1 MATDEVILH
10 LPDDLYRRIARL
22 SHLTGNPVE
31 GVIVHMLTSNLP
43 PLPEDFTPHTR
54 EALQSLETLSNDQLA
69 AFSTAQIPAKDY
81 ARLTDLRERRHE
93 DVITP
98 DEQMELEA
106 LMQAADTLTL
116 QKAYAAVL
124 LKWRGPSR
132 RPRVWGTGARPD
144 A

>member
-10 LPDDLYRRIARL
+10 LPDDLYRRITRL

-31 GVIVHMLTSNLP
+31 GIIVRMLTSNLP

-54 EALQSLETLSNDQLA
+54 EALQSLEALSDDQLT
-69 AFSTAQIPAKDY
+69 AFSTAQIPAKEY
-81 ARLTDLRERRHE
+81 ARLTVLRDRRRE
-93 DVITP
+93 GVITP
-98 DEQMELEA
+98 DEQPELEA
-106 LMQAADTLTL
+106 LLQAADTLTL

-124 LKWRGPSR
+124 LKWRGQSR
-132 RPRVWGTGARPD
+132 GPRVWGTGARPE